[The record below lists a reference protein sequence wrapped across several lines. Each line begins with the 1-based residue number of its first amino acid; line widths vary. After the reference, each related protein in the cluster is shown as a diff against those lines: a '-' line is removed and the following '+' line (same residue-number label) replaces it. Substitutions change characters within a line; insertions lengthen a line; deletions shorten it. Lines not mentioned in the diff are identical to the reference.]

1 MPNSEVLAAKQ
12 ATVADL
18 KERMQ
23 KATIGVLV
31 DYRGLTVD
39 EDTVLR
45 KQLREAGVEYRVAK
59 NTLIRFAANEIG
71 YGELDASLNGPTAM
85 ALGYEDVTVAA
96 KILNNFA
103 KDHNQ
108 LEIKAGFMEGRVIDL
123 NEVQKI
129 ANLPSREVLIAKM
142 LGSLNAPISN
152 LVRTLQALV
161 DNGVEPS
168 EIVKEAPASEEAQP
182 AEETPVE
189 E

>member
-123 NEVQKI
+123 DEVQKI